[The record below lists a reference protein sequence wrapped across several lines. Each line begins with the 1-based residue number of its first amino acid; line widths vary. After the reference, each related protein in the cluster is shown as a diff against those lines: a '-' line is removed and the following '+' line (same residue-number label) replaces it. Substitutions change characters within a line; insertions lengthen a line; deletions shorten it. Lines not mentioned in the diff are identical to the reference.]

1 MKALVA
7 QGVVPTREETVDL
20 MRETYRDFV
29 NHNAGTFGRFLKH
42 LLEVPTPQVF
52 HCTAGKDRTGFAAA
66 LLLSAL
72 GVDRDTI
79 THDYLLT
86 NQLYRRDPQLE
97 GKGPPHVMQV
107 LWQVQPAFLQAAF
120 DTVEAQH
127 GGMHAYLQGAI
138 GLQSAELAELR
149 QRFLED

>member
-1 MKALVA
+1 
-7 QGVVPTREETVDL
+7 
-20 MRETYRDFV
+20 
-29 NHNAGTFGRFLKH
+29 
-42 LLEVPTPQVF
+42 
-52 HCTAGKDRTGFAAA
+52 
-66 LLLSAL
+66 
-72 GVDRDTI
+72 
-79 THDYLLT
+79 
-86 NQLYRRDPQLE
+86 
-97 GKGPPHVMQV
+97 MQV